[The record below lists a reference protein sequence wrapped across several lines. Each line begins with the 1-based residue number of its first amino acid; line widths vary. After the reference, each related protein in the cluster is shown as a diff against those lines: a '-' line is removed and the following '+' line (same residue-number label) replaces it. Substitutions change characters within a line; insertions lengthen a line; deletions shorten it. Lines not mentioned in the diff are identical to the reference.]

1 MFISYAIDVR
11 KVEIINLIGQ
21 QSADI
26 KQGIEQNGWGD
37 QGVFVGYACQGEDF
51 ISREMFLARKLN
63 RALYQKARQSK
74 NLGIDI
80 KTQIDDFQ
88 LLRVYEGTSHSVI
101 GQEFDNVIV
110 IIDNFF
116 CYDGAKQLKSIGR
129 PGNPY
134 DQVKM
139 LFQAMTRVKRKLEIV
154 VINNQPVFGE
164 ILKLL
169 S

>member
-1 MFISYAIDVR
+1 MSEKIR
-11 KVEIINLIGQ
+11 TN
-21 QSADI
+21 
-26 KQGIEQNGWGD
+26 
-37 QGVFVGYACQGEDF
+37 
-51 ISREMFLARKLN
+51 
-63 RALYQKARQSK
+63 K
-74 NLGIDI
+74 NLAHFIRSVFDLN
-80 KTQIDDFQ
+80 KKSQIIPEDVSIIHFQNESTAKEYISTKNDFRLINYTPSRYYQDHLDDFQ